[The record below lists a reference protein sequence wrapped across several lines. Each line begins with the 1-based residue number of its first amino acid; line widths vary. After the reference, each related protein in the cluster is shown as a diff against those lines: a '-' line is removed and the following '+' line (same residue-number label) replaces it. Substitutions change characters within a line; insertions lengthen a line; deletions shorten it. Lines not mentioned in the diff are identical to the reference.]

1 MQQDTQD
8 TKRNFK
14 ADEAGSTKE
23 EKKAKAKENAWTV
36 AKRVTV
42 ARKAYEAAMKNGV
55 RLGSR
60 MPVDIPSTGSVAAE
74 LGGGISKLPTNS
86 MLRMQLDAWR
96 AVFAELYNNG
106 EKPRSA
112 KEAAEGS
119 DSGSFL
125 KSLGIKTGAVGTDFT
140 NPGPSI
146 PVPGSTKETMPAY
159 YNSTNNTPEDI
170 LKLVQYQFMA
180 SRAQQFAG
188 ALNEEDKEDLTLTGG
203 KLYTVN
209 QDGTKTLR
217 KEEETIPKSYADIF
231 DIGLSPENIFPDS
244 NIRQTY
250 LDKLINFYKTGADA
264 QGQALF
270 SAQMSQPYV
279 DALMELK
286 TYYKLQDEILN
297 SSQNSLG
304 LRLIK
309 KALEEVS
316 AGKPN
321 LPNFEIRD
329 MFEMDLLKN
338 TRDQAQTANAFLT
351 QNRFGELPT
360 LDRLISLVNVR
371 AGDATEKEKQV
382 NESTETRQLAKGG
395 VVYASTGKLINF
407 KPRGT
412 DTVPAMLTPGEF
424 VVNRGATQKHL
435 PVLQSINSG
444 TYSHGD
450 LVKRFNIGGLV
461 PNGYYQT
468 GGVASAGLAG
478 FDFGSFMS
486 GVIGQLTSG
495 ITEAVQ
501 NAFRS
506 VVNANNSSGGV
517 SSSSTSNMDGINDF
531 TSKLERISNTL
542 AGLDIPREI
551 VVTGRHEV
559 NVIINGDEALNRLSP
574 NIKDMVMTELKNS
587 FDKLVSLNQPVP
599 DDSLRSPFA

>member
-1 MQQDTQD
+1 
-8 TKRNFK
+8 
-14 ADEAGSTKE
+14 
-23 EKKAKAKENAWTV
+23 
-36 AKRVTV
+36 
-42 ARKAYEAAMKNGV
+42 MKNGV

-74 LGGGISKLPTNS
+74 LGAGISKLPTNS

-96 AVFAELYNNG
+96 AIFAELYNNG

-125 KSLGIKTGAVGTDFT
+125 QSLGIKIGNNDFF

-146 PVPGSTKETMPAY
+146 PVPGSTKETMHAY
-159 YNSTNNTPEDI
+159 YNSTTNTPEDI

-188 ALNEEDKEDLTLTGG
+188 ALSEEDKEDLTVKGG

-231 DIGLSPENIFPDS
+231 DIALSPENIFPDAT
-244 NIRQTY
+244 IRSKY
-250 LDKLINFYKTGADA
+250 LDKLISFYTTGADA

-279 DALMELK
+279 DALTGLKAWYAAQDSVLNTSRKPEELLTIK
-286 TYYKLQDEILN
+286 AALEAIKSGNNLPEPI
-297 SSQNSLG
+297 SSALTSLG
-304 LRLIK
+304 LDVNQIQGVFNN
-309 KALEEVS
+309 A
-316 AGKPN
+316 
-321 LPNFEIRD
+321 
-329 MFEMDLLKN
+329 
-338 TRDQAQTANAFLT
+338 RDQAQTANAFLT

-360 LDRLISLVNVR
+360 IDRLISLINVR
-371 AGDATEKEKQV
+371 AADAVEEAKQV

-407 KPRGT
+407 QPRGT

-424 VVNRGATQKHL
+424 VVNRGATEKHL
-435 PVLQSINSG
+435 PVLQAINSG

-450 LVKRFNIGGLV
+450 LVKRFNVGGLV

-506 VVNANNSSGGV
+506 AVNANNSSGGV
-517 SSSSTSNMDGINDF
+517 SSSSTSNLDGINDF

-599 DDSLRSPFA
+599 DDALRSPFA

>member
-1 MQQDTQD
+1 
-8 TKRNFK
+8 
-14 ADEAGSTKE
+14 
-23 EKKAKAKENAWTV
+23 
-36 AKRVTV
+36 
-42 ARKAYEAAMKNGV
+42 MKNGV

-74 LGGGISKLPTNS
+74 LGAGISKLPTNS

-96 AVFAELYNNG
+96 AIFAELYNNG

-125 KSLGIKTGAVGTDFT
+125 QSLGIKIGNNDFF

-146 PVPGSTKETMPAY
+146 PVPGSTKETMHAY
-159 YNSTNNTPEDI
+159 YNSTTNTPEDI

-188 ALNEEDKEDLTLTGG
+188 ALSEEDKEDLTVKGG

-231 DIGLSPENIFPDS
+231 DIALSPENIFPDAT
-244 NIRQTY
+244 IRSKY
-250 LDKLINFYKTGADA
+250 LDKLISFYTTGADA

-270 SAQMSQPYV
+270 TAQMSQPYV
-279 DALMELK
+279 DALTGLK
-286 TYYKLQDEILN
+286 TWYTAQDSVLN
-297 SSQNSLG
+297 TSRKPEELLTIKAALEAIKSGNNLPEPISSALTSLG
-304 LRLIK
+304 LDVNQIQGVFNN
-309 KALEEVS
+309 A
-316 AGKPN
+316 
-321 LPNFEIRD
+321 
-329 MFEMDLLKN
+329 
-338 TRDQAQTANAFLT
+338 RDQAQTANAFLT

-360 LDRLISLVNVR
+360 IDRLISLINVR
-371 AGDATEKEKQV
+371 AADAVEEAKQV

-407 KPRGT
+407 QPRGT

-424 VVNRGATQKHL
+424 VVNRGATEKHL
-435 PVLQSINSG
+435 PVLQAINSG

-450 LVKRFNIGGLV
+450 LVKRFNVGGLV

-506 VVNANNSSGGV
+506 AVNANNSSGGV
-517 SSSSTSNMDGINDF
+517 SSSSTSNLDGINDF

-599 DDSLRSPFA
+599 DDALRSPFA